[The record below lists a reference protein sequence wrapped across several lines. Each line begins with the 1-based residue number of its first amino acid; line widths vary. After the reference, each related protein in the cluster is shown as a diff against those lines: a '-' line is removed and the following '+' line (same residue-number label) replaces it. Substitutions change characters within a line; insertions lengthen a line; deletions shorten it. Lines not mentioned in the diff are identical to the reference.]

1 MHLDPWQWTLAALCA
16 GLTGLAKTGVPG
28 LGILVVP
35 LMLFAVSDPALS
47 TGTALVLLCAAD
59 LFAVFYYRRSAQW
72 PRLLQL
78 SPWVG
83 AGLGLGMLAL
93 HAFNAWHLDEVLLTR
108 LIAAI
113 VLAMIVLHLLRRRVA
128 AVERP
133 RSWWVAACFGV
144 IAGFAT
150 TLANA
155 AGPVMNLYLLS
166 MALPKEEFMG
176 TGAWFF
182 CIINLVK
189 VPLFVAQDRITPA
202 TLAVDAWLLPAI
214 VLGALLGR
222 RIFKRVPQQSFETMV
237 LVLASVATV
246 ALFLHR

>member
-1 MHLDPWQWTLAALCA
+1 MTLDPWQWTLAALCA
-16 GLTGLAKTGVPG
+16 LLTGVAKTGVPG

-35 LMLFAVSDPALS
+35 LMLFAVADPKQS
-47 TGTALVLLCAAD
+47 TGAALVLMCAAD
-59 LFAVFYYRRSAQW
+59 LFAVFFYRRSAQW

-78 SPWVG
+78 FPWVG
-83 AGLGLGMLAL
+83 AGLCLGVLAL
-93 HAFNAWHLDEVLLTR
+93 HLFALYRCDEILLTR
-108 LIAAI
+108 LIAVI
-113 VLAMIVLHLLRRRVA
+113 VLVMIVLHLLRRRLALERLPRGWGA
-128 AVERP
+128 A
-133 RSWWVAACFGV
+133 AAFGV
-144 IAGFAT
+144 VAGFAT

-182 CIINLVK
+182 CIINLAK
-189 VPLFVAQDRITPA
+189 VPLFAFQERITGA
-202 TLAVDAWLLPAI
+202 TLALDAVLLPGV

-222 RIFKRVPQQSFETMV
+222 RLFAHVPQQLFETI
-237 LVLASVATV
+237 VLALATVATV